1 MPVYLLRI
9 APFLV
14 VLAVILFSGL
24 KPEPVPQVF
33 DQQDKLHHLLG
44 FAALMFTLRLAFP
57 QWRVFW
63 AITLSLAAAVLI
75 ELAQALIPNRWASMG
90 DMLANTLGVL
100 LGWGCSHLA
109 YQWYLRHIG
118 IETDDGSQDQVEPLP
133 DANRH

>member
-9 APFLV
+9 APFFV

-57 QWRVFW
+57 QWRVIW
-63 AITLSLAAAVLI
+63 AISLSLAAAVMI
-75 ELAQALIPNRWASMG
+75 ELAQSLIPNRWASMG

-100 LGWGCSHLA
+100 LGWACSHLA
-109 YQWYLRHIG
+109 YQWYLRRIG
-118 IETDDGSQDQVEPLP
+118 VVSDDDVQEQAEPLP
-133 DANRH
+133 DAGRH